1 MKKVAIVFVV
11 AVILPSL
18 ALAWLAV
25 RSLRD
30 EQFLVER
37 QESLLCQRAT
47 DSLAQN
53 ISEYLAQKQQEF
65 NAQVESIVGNNDAR
79 EIGAQFDNE
88 IRRRWSL
95 ADVGFC
101 VTLSG
106 RILSPSPN
114 SRPEAQMFYY
124 DNSGFLGNR
133 EAVEVY
139 VNNNNNQVATTR
151 GEPVSAWSGSTASS
165 QQALETPAPP
175 ASAAAT
181 MSYGNTAKK
190 ESGATSYGQGQNTY
204 NLKSAQARKVSPQQ
218 LAPQMEKKDTAD
230 DVVLSKTVAAEAEF
244 AQLIGDSRDGMLARF
259 LQNKLK
265 LMFWHRLD
273 RQPNLVFGAQ
283 LNLNQVV
290 NGVRGLVRPDSGLA
304 NEICFALLDDN
315 ARPVAISIPNFS
327 ATWKRPFV
335 ATEVGDALPHWEVAA
350 YVVNPVALNRAACYA
365 EIALSLLIAVLV
377 LAIVI
382 GSWLIVRSLNAEL

>member
-1 MKKVAIVFVV
+1 
-11 AVILPSL
+11 
-18 ALAWLAV
+18 
-25 RSLRD
+25 
-30 EQFLVER
+30 
-37 QESLLCQRAT
+37 
-47 DSLAQN
+47 
-53 ISEYLAQKQQEF
+53 
-65 NAQVESIVGNNDAR
+65 
-79 EIGAQFDNE
+79 
-88 IRRRWSL
+88 
-95 ADVGFC
+95 
-101 VTLSG
+101 
-106 RILSPSPN
+106 
-114 SRPEAQMFYY
+114 
-124 DNSGFLGNR
+124 
-133 EAVEVY
+133 
-139 VNNNNNQVATTR
+139 
-151 GEPVSAWSGSTASS
+151 
-165 QQALETPAPP
+165 
-175 ASAAAT
+175 
-181 MSYGNTAKK
+181 
-190 ESGATSYGQGQNTY
+190 
-204 NLKSAQARKVSPQQ
+204 
-218 LAPQMEKKDTAD
+218 
-230 DVVLSKTVAAEAEF
+230 
-244 AQLIGDSRDGMLARF
+244 SRDGMLARF

-382 GSWLIVRSLNAEL
+382 GSWLIVRSLNAELIYARQ